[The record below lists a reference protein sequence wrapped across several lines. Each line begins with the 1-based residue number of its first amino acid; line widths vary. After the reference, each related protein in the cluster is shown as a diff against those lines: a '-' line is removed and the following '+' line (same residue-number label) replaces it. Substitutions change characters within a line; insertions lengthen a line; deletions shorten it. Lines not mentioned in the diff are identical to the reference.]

1 MLRIGI
7 DLGGTKIEGIVAD
20 DDLNDVVRRRIPTRQ
35 SEGYQAIIT
44 RLADFITQL
53 EEEAGTSCPVG
64 ICTPG
69 SISPRSRLMRN
80 SNTVCLNGRP
90 LKTDLEQALGRAVA
104 MENDANCFA
113 LAEALLGAGRGYG
126 CVFGVIMGTGVGG
139 GIVINKR
146 VVSGRLLI
154 AGEWGHQKLYPDGN
168 PCYCGQKG
176 CVETYLSGPA
186 LERRWSDL
194 GGPSLSLPEIVAR
207 VEADSEDARAQSWKG
222 AFLNDFGLALSNV
235 VNVLDPDAVVLGGGV
250 SNISFLYDEGLG
262 TLREYV
268 FSDYCDTPVK
278 ENELGDSSG
287 VFGAA
292 CLTLADQEGE
302 SETGQHLANSESSPE
317 RMGSRGDRTR

>member
-20 DDLNDVVRRRIPTRQ
+20 DDLKDVVRRRIPTRQ
-35 SEGYQAIIT
+35 SEGYAAIVT
-44 RLADFITQL
+44 RLAGFVAQL

-69 SISPRSRLMRN
+69 SISPRSGLMRN

-90 LKTDLEQALGRAVA
+90 LKKDLEEALGREAA

-113 LAEALLGAGRGYG
+113 LAEALLGAGRGYS

-139 GIVINKR
+139 GIVLDGR
-146 VVSGRLLI
+146 VHSGRLLI
-154 AGEWGHQKLYPDGN
+154 GGEWGHQKLYPGGN

-186 LERRWSDL
+186 LEGRWEEDQ
-194 GGPSLSLPEIVAR
+194 GGPSLSLAEIVEW
-207 VEADSEDARAQSWKG
+207 VEAHPQEQRCKSWKDG
-222 AFLNDFGLALSNV
+222 FLTDFGLALSNV
-235 VNVLDPDAVVLGGGV
+235 VNVLDPDAIVLGGGV
-250 SNISFLYDEGLG
+250 SNVAFLYGQGLDS
-262 TLREYV
+262 LHEYV

-278 ENELGDSSG
+278 KNQLGDSSG

-292 CLTLADQEGE
+292 CLTL
-302 SETGQHLANSESSPE
+302 
-317 RMGSRGDRTR
+317 